1 MKLYIIII
9 IIVTPEASHR
19 QSASF
24 LPQGPQLGATE
35 RHRGTVSL
43 SHSVQQGRERRAQM
57 LLLLLLLLLL
67 LCCLMFSD
75 VG

>member
-1 MKLYIIII
+1 MKPYIII
-9 IIVTPEASHR
+9 IIVTPEATSHR

-35 RHRGTVSL
+35 RHWGTVSL
-43 SHSVQQGRERRAQM
+43 SHGVQQGRERRAQV
-57 LLLLLLLLLL
+57 LLLLLLL
-67 LCCLMFSD
+67 LCCLMSSD